1 MKTNTL
7 AHSKPLLATFT
18 TLVKFSVLFQIVI
31 FYLAITL
38 KKNFFKTLSYFEV
51 NKEDLLL
58 FVTNFCKIYT
68 FFFSCIFGFSR
79 HILW

>member
-38 KKNFFKTLSYFEV
+38 KK
-51 NKEDLLL
+51 
-58 FVTNFCKIYT
+58 
-68 FFFSCIFGFSR
+68 IF
-79 HILW
+79 